1 MSKMRTVVSS
11 TIFHTIIFLLFV
23 QVTVKDFI
31 HFEVSTLKSVTL
43 YSILLHVLLASACF
57 KLRVTRDTGLEQ
69 MMQNVHVFYK

>member
-43 YSILLHVLLASACF
+43 YSILLLLASACF
-57 KLRVTRDTGLEQ
+57 NLRVTRDTGLEQ

>member
-1 MSKMRTVVSS
+1 MTSKMRTVVSS

-23 QVTVKDFI
+23 QVSVKDFI

-43 YSILLHVLLASACF
+43 YSILLLLASACF